1 MNDNELIVPSEAE
14 LERFVMPPPQFIG
27 LEVTMR
33 CNLQCPMCATHAQ
46 IPHSRFVGNDMKLGV
61 IDLLGPTLQT
71 AREVELSGG
80 GEPFLLPYFAD
91 FIDKCHEYNPAIDVT
106 TISNSVLL
114 SERRARMVIEKRM
127 HLIDFSIDS
136 TIQYGHVGGG
146 ADYDKAGNNLRRLVH
161 LKEEYGVEEPRI
173 VIAFVAMRD
182 NLCELPDLIE
192 FAGEIGAAVRI
203 QPLAPVTREQRS
215 QNVFRHVD
223 YTLRVLDDCKV
234 KARQL
239 GVKFDYTGMTDGLDQ
254 NPRNCGVPDK
264 WLWVGHNGELRPCC
278 GGMTTGQNIYEKFLS
293 IEKIWNSSPMRKLR
307 WELDTGNHNDVCK
320 RCPMACNTIK
330 NQEYAVPSDPL
341 EQQIIQLENRI
352 LELETHLDAI
362 RRGKGYADLARGGP
376 IVGQGVIQAPGHLG
390 QWAASQLQVVVGDE

>member
-1 MNDNELIVPSEAE
+1 MNDNQLIVPSEAE
-14 LERFVMPPPQFIG
+14 LERFVMPPPQSIG

-33 CNLQCPMCATHAQ
+33 CNLQCPMCATHAK
-46 IPHSRFVGNDMKLGV
+46 IPHSRFVGNDMKLKV
-61 IDLLGPTLQT
+61 VDLLGPTLQT

-91 FIDKCHEYNPAIDVT
+91 FVDKCHEYNPTIDVT
-106 TISNSVLL
+106 TISNGVLL
-114 SERRARMVIEKRM
+114 SERRARMAIEKRM
-127 HLIDFSIDS
+127 HLIDFSIDG

-146 ADYDKAGNNLRRLVH
+146 ADYDKTRNNLRRLAR

-173 VIAFVAMRD
+173 AIAFVAMRD

-234 KARQL
+234 KAQQV

-278 GGMTTGQNIYEKFLS
+278 GGMTTGRNIYEKSLS

-320 RCPMACNTIK
+320 RCPMACNTIE
-330 NQEYAVPSDPL
+330 NQERAIPSDPL
-341 EQQIIQLENRI
+341 EQQITQLENRI
-352 LELETHLDAI
+352 LELETHLDGI
-362 RRGKGYADLARGGP
+362 RRGKVMQILRG
-376 IVGQGVIQAPGHLG
+376 VDRLLG
-390 QWAASQLQVVVGDE
+390 RE